1 MTDTMTTTGIIDRSV
16 HAADAEMRLGRARV
30 PKGPIRR
37 MCSIAGLQAR
47 AAADDGDGDTAHERI
62 VTGYASV
69 TEEPYEMADMF
80 GPYSEIVDA
89 DAFAR
94 TLGQDPDVVLTI
106 NHSGLG
112 LARTKAGTLS
122 LTADD
127 TGLKFTAAVDV
138 RESDAADLVTKIER
152 GSVSD
157 ASFMFRVQ
165 RQRWS
170 PDYTELRILE
180 VDLHRGDVSV
190 VMWGANP
197 ATGVDL
203 RSALASEQGRAA
215 QAADPELRA
224 LFQPAE
230 SDEPAAPA
238 ADRGDDWAWITS
250 TRLALS
256 Q

>member
-30 PKGPIRR
+30 PEGPIRR

-138 RESDAADLVTKIER
+138 RESDAADLVTRSREAR
-152 GSVSD
+152 CRTRRSCSASSASGGPRTTPSCGSWRSICIAVTC
-157 ASFMFRVQ
+157 
-165 RQRWS
+165 RW
-170 PDYTELRILE
+170 
-180 VDLHRGDVSV
+180 
-190 VMWGANP
+190 
-197 ATGVDL
+197 
-203 RSALASEQGRAA
+203 
-215 QAADPELRA
+215 
-224 LFQPAE
+224 
-230 SDEPAAPA
+230 
-238 ADRGDDWAWITS
+238 
-250 TRLALS
+250 
-256 Q
+256 